1 MRRTSRTPGW
11 LARMLHD
18 SKNAPAAGGKNDDR
32 QASDIR
38 FLDSMKEEPL
48 HASLEDNRHTLKQMF
63 EQCSDIIVR
72 DIAIDEGVPA
82 FIVFVDGLVNT
93 DALNDALEALMA
105 LKGGIPSLDQI
116 VKTRLPVSQTQ
127 PVGNFGDLLL
137 GVLSGDTALFVGD
150 DPQAVLMGIRG
161 PEKRSIEEP
170 KTESVVR
177 GPKEGFVENL
187 RINTSLIRRRLKTP
201 RLKMKAMTLG
211 AETNTSIVVSYL
223 EDVATPST
231 VEEVLKRLEKIEI
244 DAVLESGFIEELI
257 QDNTYSP
264 FPQVQYTE
272 RPDVVAAA
280 LLHGRVAIII
290 DGTPF
295 VLLVPFTFAQIL
307 QASEDYYERYQ
318 IATLV
323 RWLRYLFLMLSLTTP
338 AFYVAILTFH
348 QHLLPTSLLLT
359 VAAARENIPFP
370 AVVEALIMEVTFEA
384 LREAGI
390 RLPKTVGSAVSILGA
405 LVIGQAAVQAG
416 IVSAPMVIVVSIT
429 GIASFT
435 IPKFNGAIAVRML
448 RFPILIAGSTFG
460 LYGIL
465 LSAIFIVGHLANLR
479 SLGVPYLSPFAP
491 LSAGDLGDTLA
502 RKPWWMMKNR
512 PAFMPLQ
519 DNIRADGSLAKEI
532 AAQGGQKGKQIAH
545 REDQAQEEER

>member
-1 MRRTSRTPGW
+1 MRSRTPGW

-18 SKNAPAAGGKNDDR
+18 SNNPSAAGQRGDR
-32 QASDIR
+32 QASDLR
-38 FLDSMKEEPL
+38 FLDNMKEVPL
-48 HASLEDNRHTLKQMF
+48 YASLDDNRQTLKQMF
-63 EQCSDIIVR
+63 EHCSDIIVR
-72 DIAIDEGVPA
+72 DITINQGVPA
-82 FIVFVDGLVNT
+82 FIAFVDGLVNT

-105 LKGGIPSLDQI
+105 LESEVHTLDHI
-116 VKTRLPVSQTQ
+116 IKTKLPVSQTK
-127 PVGNFGDLLL
+127 PADNFGDLLL

-150 DPQAVLMGIRG
+150 HPQAILMGIRG
-161 PEKRSIEEP
+161 PENRSIEEP

-201 RLKMKAMTLG
+201 HLKMKAMTLG

-223 EDVATPST
+223 ENVATPTT
-231 VEEVLKRLEKIEI
+231 VEEVVKRLEKIKI

-264 FPQVQYTE
+264 FPQVQHTE

-280 LLHGRVAIII
+280 LLHGRVAILI

-323 RWLRYLFLMLSLTTP
+323 RWLRYLFLLLSLTTP

-448 RFPILIAGSTFG
+448 RFPILIMGSIFG
-460 LYGIL
+460 IYGIL
-465 LSAIFIVGHLANLR
+465 LSAIFIIGHLANLR

-491 LSAGDLGDTLA
+491 LSAEDLGDTLA
-502 RKPWWMMKNR
+502 RKPWWMMKTR

-519 DNIRADGSLAKEI
+519 DNIRAGGSLTKEI
-532 AAQGGQKGKQIAH
+532 AAQGGQKGKSVAH
-545 REDQAQEEER
+545 HDGQDQEEER